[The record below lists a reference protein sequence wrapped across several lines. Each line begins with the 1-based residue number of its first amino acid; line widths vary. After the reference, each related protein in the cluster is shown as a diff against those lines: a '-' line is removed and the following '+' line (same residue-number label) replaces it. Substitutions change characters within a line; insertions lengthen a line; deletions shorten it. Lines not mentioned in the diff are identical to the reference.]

1 MCIQH
6 KMKLTSWPEL
16 AFSWKTDSNPFRR
29 LREGVG
35 HFVREQSLW
44 SGASHPLWACVIT
57 LGAGLFLTRSV
68 LEVVAVFTLA
78 LLPVLIEMHN
88 SAVEQTNN
96 RIGLEY
102 NMYTKRAKEM
112 ASAATMLSKLPLLT
126 LLCFLVV
133 RKCRLFSQARYF

>member
-1 MCIQH
+1 MGPALLSQA
-6 KMKLTSWPEL
+6 P
-16 AFSWKTDSNPFRR
+16 R
-29 LREGVG
+29 
-35 HFVREQSLW
+35 
-44 SGASHPLWACVIT
+44 GAQHPLWACVIT